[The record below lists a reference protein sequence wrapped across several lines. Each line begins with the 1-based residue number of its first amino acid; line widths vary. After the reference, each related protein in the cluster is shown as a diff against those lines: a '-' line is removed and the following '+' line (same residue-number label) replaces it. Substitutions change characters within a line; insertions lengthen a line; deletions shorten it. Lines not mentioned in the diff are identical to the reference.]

1 MTGVTWQADV
11 PVGTEAALTALRE
24 GALTV
29 RGRIAEASNA
39 TLLCRVAAPGPLAD
53 GTRTLHAVYKPIR
66 GERPLADFPDGTL
79 AGREIAAWLLS
90 EALGWAI
97 VPPTVLRDGPHGPG
111 ALQLW
116 IETDPDAD
124 VLLMILAR
132 DPRLRRIA
140 LFDLVANNADR
151 KGGHLLPV
159 EGERVHGCDHGICF
173 AVEPKLRTVL
183 WAWQGEPFTEA
194 ERADLVRVAA
204 DLAGP
209 LGVQLGDALAPEEI
223 AATEGRIAAL
233 LAAGVFPAPETDR
246 RVYPWPLF

>member
-1 MTGVTWQADV
+1 MTWQADV
-11 PVGTEAALTALRE
+11 PVGTDAALAALRD
-24 GALTV
+24 GAITV

-39 TLLCRVAAPGPLAD
+39 TLLCRLRSPEPLAD

-79 AGREIAAWLLS
+79 AGRELAAWELS
-90 EALGWAI
+90 EALGWSI
-97 VPPTVLRDGPHGPG
+97 VPPTILRDGPHGPG

-159 EGERVHGCDHGICF
+159 DGARVHGCDHGICF
-173 AVEPKLRTVL
+173 SVEPKLRTVL
-183 WAWQGEPFTEA
+183 WAWQGEPLTDA
-194 ERADLVRVAA
+194 ERADLGRVGAE
-204 DLAGP
+204 
-209 LGVQLGDALAPEEI
+209 LGGSLGERLRDALAAEEI
-223 AATEGRIAAL
+223 AATGARIAAL
-233 LAAGVFPAPETDR
+233 LAEGRFPAPDTDR

>member
-11 PVGTEAALTALRE
+11 PVGTEAALAALRE

-159 EGERVHGCDHGICF
+159 EGDRVHGCDHGICF

-194 ERADLVRVAA
+194 ERADLARVGA
-204 DLAGP
+204 DIAGP
-209 LGVQLGDALAPEEI
+209 LGAQLRDALAPEEI
-223 AATEGRIAAL
+223 AATEERIAAL